1 MRSNRLTAVA
11 CAAGIAVVV
20 AGSAVAR
27 TSADRVQLRAL
38 MTAADEVPAPS
49 GAVASARGTFV
60 SSATKTATGATL
72 SWTLTFSNLTG
83 NAVAAHIHT
92 GPRGQAGPVSVALC
106 GPCTSGATGTAD
118 ITSTV
123 LSAIQSGGAYI
134 NVHTPTNPAGEIRAQ
149 LGSIATVR
157 PVLNTRQEIP
167 KPKGAG
173 TRYGHVR
180 RDRREDRLLGRH
192 HLAAH
197 VRQADRPCRRR
208 AHSPRQ
214 ARCRRRRRRRVVRP
228 LPERQNRPRDCHRAG
243 ARRARV
249 RPGVRERPH
258 AAESRRRDP
267 RSDPRDPAD
276 DHAVGLVS
284 AVSPAVGLTARRT
297 RRRRSRQASRICVRV
312 RRHARSPRPAARQP

>member
-1 MRSNRLTAVA
+1 MRSNRLIAVA
-11 CAAGIAVVV
+11 CAAGIAVAV

-38 MTAADEVPAPS
+38 MTAADEVPAPN
-49 GAVASARGTFV
+49 GAVANARGTFV

-72 SWTLTFSNLTG
+72 GWTLTFSNLTG

-157 PVLNTRQEIP
+157 PALNTRQEVP

-173 TRYGHVR
+173 RGTGTFAVTAVKTGSSAVITW
-180 RDRREDRLLGRH
+180 RLTFSKLTGRAVAAHIHLGRRGVAGGVAVA
-192 HLAAH
+192 LCG
-197 VRQADRPCRRR
+197 PCRSGRTGR
-208 AHSPRQ
+208 ATVS
-214 ARCRRRRRRRVVRP
+214 
-228 LPERQNRPRDCHRAG
+228 G
-243 ARRARV
+243 AV
-249 RPGVRERPH
+249 
-258 AAESRRRDP
+258 
-267 RSDPRDPAD
+267 
-276 DHAVGLVS
+276 
-284 AVSPAVGLTARRT
+284 LTALESGRAYVNVHT
-297 RRRRSRQASRICVRV
+297 
-312 RRHARSPRPAARQP
+312 PRNPGGEIRGQIPAIPLTITP